1 MNSENWCNFRKVL
14 APLWSAIC
22 DERIRGHPNELTR
35 LTIQYSATIAI
46 SSTLRKEKIDEM
58 ILCEKKNQWC
68 DFFTVKLQARQV
80 VFSLRLRKVE
90 VQFTKVPKQVCTTDY
105 GHPMKT

>member
-1 MNSENWCNFRKVL
+1 MRYATRELGGTQMNWRDLHS
-14 APLWSAIC
+14 
-22 DERIRGHPNELTR
+22 
-35 LTIQYSATIAI
+35 SATIAI
-46 SSTLRKEKIDEM
+46 STLRKEKIDEM

-90 VQFTKVPKQVCTTDY
+90 VQFTKVPK
-105 GHPMKT
+105 